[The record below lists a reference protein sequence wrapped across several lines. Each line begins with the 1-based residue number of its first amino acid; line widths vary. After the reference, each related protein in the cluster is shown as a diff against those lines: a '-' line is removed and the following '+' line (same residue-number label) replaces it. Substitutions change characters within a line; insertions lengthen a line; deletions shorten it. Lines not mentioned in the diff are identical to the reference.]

1 MLRLELLS
9 KNLEAAVCFAL
20 FGVLV
25 FVSAYLL
32 RPEMEEADS
41 GIPRR
46 GGVSASQMQTK
57 YMAARKEAGLKERRI
72 LMGSIMAKPI
82 SHYGLILR
90 RNPFAPIPPFEGVIV
105 QPGDFILID
114 APSRE
119 TGSWIALI
127 QHRTTGEVY
136 SVGEGEE
143 IAGALRVKKIEWDK
157 VILTWKESYDVV
169 LEAPEAAATSSDF
182 TLVTAPSRLEQYT
195 WVAPIEN
202 RRTGELHS
210 VQVGDQIGNF
220 TVKEIDAG
228 RVIIT
233 DGTQEI
239 ILTPPAPPPTKP
251 TVDLILT
258 GTIYLPEQRAWVAQI
273 ENRRTG
279 DIYFKREGE
288 QIEDI
293 FTVIEIRRTRLI
305 LSREEKEDIVLKLGQ
320 TGD

>member
-25 FVSAYLL
+25 FVSAHLL
-32 RPEMEEADS
+32 KPEMEEADS
-41 GIPRR
+41 GTLRR
-46 GGVSASQMQTK
+46 GGVSASQVQTK
-57 YMAARKEAGLKERRI
+57 YVAARREAALEERRI
-72 LMGSIMAKPI
+72 LMGSIMARPI

-90 RNPFAPIPPFEGVIV
+90 RNPFAPIPPFEGRII
-105 QPGDFILID
+105 QPRDFILID

-136 SVGEGEE
+136 SVGERDE
-143 IAGALRVKKIEWDK
+143 IAGVLKVKKIESDK
-157 VILTWKESYDVV
+157 VILTWKESLDIV
-169 LEAPEAAATSSDF
+169 LEAPEAAATSGDF
-182 TLVTAPSRLEQYT
+182 TLVTAPSRLEQHT

-220 TVKEIDAG
+220 IVKEIDAG
-228 RVIIT
+228 RVVIT

-239 ILTPPAPPPTKP
+239 ILTPPAPSPIKP

-279 DIYFKREGE
+279 EIYFKREGE
-288 QIEDI
+288 QIADI
-293 FTVIEIRRTRLI
+293 FTIIEIQRTRLI